1 MRYYNNYIDSIKII
15 NIKLLFFIVMIVY
28 MKNTI
33 QYITFVFH
41 FILTFG
47 IYVTTLVSNNIDI
60 LTLLLMTTIMIK
72 IMYYIYGRCILTVI
86 EENDEF
92 PNMES
97 MFMNLLS
104 PHNTITSEQGEAI
117 IINMGL
123 INLLVKILFLRAYSG
138 IV

>member
-123 INLLVKILFLRAYSG
+123 INLLVKILFLRAYSS

>member
-1 MRYYNNYIDSIKII
+1 
-15 NIKLLFFIVMIVY
+15 MIVY

-123 INLLVKILFLRAYSG
+123 INLLVKILFLRAYSS